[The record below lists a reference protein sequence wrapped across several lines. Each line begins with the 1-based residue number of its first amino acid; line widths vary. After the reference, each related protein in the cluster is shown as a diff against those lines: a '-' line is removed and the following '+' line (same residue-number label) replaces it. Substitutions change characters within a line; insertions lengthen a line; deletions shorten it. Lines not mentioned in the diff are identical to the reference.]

1 MQNAKFNGL
10 IAEVLEQYPNVD
22 VDAFVE
28 EKLHIPKF
36 AAKELAE
43 RIERQYCTQFVPIQK
58 ISSADKPAQPE
69 QSHDVYAVEVLS
81 AKEFERFLKWLL
93 GELGFEVHPAKYDV
107 NSGFDLVVSKN
118 GEKMVI
124 QAKHYPK
131 GTKLSN
137 AVILK
142 AKTAMA
148 VYGCKR
154 SIIVTTSDF
163 SQQALETAK
172 KLNIDLWNK
181 STLGAK
187 IEEAKTA
194 ANDDLMSCFPKY
206 KGSLLK
212 SLISLEDT
220 KDFILERKANGKYD
234 VHLPGIKFP
243 VLSFQARYEDVIRCV
258 FRIKNNEPID
268 ENDGSALIRS
278 DRNERYG
285 PDGERAYAL
294 ILKYLEQFIE

>member
-1 MQNAKFNGL
+1 L
-10 IAEVLEQYPNVD
+10 
-22 VDAFVE
+22 E
-28 EKLHIPKF
+28 EKLQLPKF
-36 AAKELAE
+36 KAQELAE
-43 RIERQYCTQFVPIQK
+43 RIESQYCAKFVPLTFPLSNK
-58 ISSADKPAQPE
+58 STEPAQ
-69 QSHDVYAVEVLS
+69 QSGETYAIEILS

-93 GELGFEVHPAKYDV
+93 EELGFEVHPAKYATDTGV
-107 NSGFDLVVSKN
+107 DFVVSKGN
-118 GEKMVI
+118 EKIVV

-137 AVILK
+137 TVILK
-142 AKTAMA
+142 AQDAMA

-154 SIIVTTSDF
+154 SIIVTASGF
-163 SQQALETAK
+163 SKQALETAK
-172 KLNIDLWNK
+172 KLNIELWDK
-181 STLGAK
+181 KTIAAK
-187 IEEAKTA
+187 IKEAKNTV
-194 ANDDLMSCFPKY
+194 NDDVLACFPKY
-206 KGSLLK
+206 KESLLQ

-234 VHLPGIKFP
+234 ILVPGVKYP
-243 VLSFQARYEDVIRCV
+243 VLSFQGRYEDVIRCV
-258 FRIKNNEPID
+258 FRIKNNEPVG